1 MNRTTKAASETRGP
15 GRPSTGAQERILK
28 AAHDLLVN
36 EGYSELTTQ
45 KVAERAGDNK
55 ALIQYYFGSKDGLVE
70 AVGEQLNDR
79 VLEVLERALSNVEGV
94 EMLVEDVV
102 EEMWEFFHGAADLQR
117 VYFDLAAHSIGHEP
131 MRKILRESRDRYK
144 KLLSDRI
151 EAQEEITLSKEERLA
166 RITFFVAVFD
176 GLALEL
182 VQSGDTPELKG
193 ALELFKK
200 TATQL
205 LAGD

>member
-1 MNRTTKAASETRGP
+1 M
-15 GRPSTGAQERILK
+15 K

-70 AVGEQLNDR
+70 AVGERLIDR
-79 VLEVLERALSNVEGV
+79 VLEVLEQALSHVEGV

-131 MRKILRESRDRYK
+131 MKKILRESRGRYK

-151 EAQEEITLSKEERLA
+151 EAQEEISLSKEERMA

-200 TATQL
+200 TATNM
-205 LAGD
+205 LAAQ